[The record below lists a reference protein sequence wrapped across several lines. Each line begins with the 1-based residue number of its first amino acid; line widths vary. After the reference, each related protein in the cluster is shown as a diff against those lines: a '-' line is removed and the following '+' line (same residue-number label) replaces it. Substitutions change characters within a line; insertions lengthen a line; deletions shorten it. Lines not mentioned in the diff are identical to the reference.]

1 MYREWKKI
9 EFPNKYYIWIWEQ
22 QDWEADQEIDG
33 KMRWE
38 RVEEYLVEKGGRKK
52 YITEGKGRTPENG
65 TESSHSARANRMNE
79 CVFSTNTTAYNILSD
94 WDYPVHIS
102 KEAWAA

>member
-9 EFPNKYYIWIWEQ
+9 EFPKGYYAWISEQ

-38 RVEEYLVEKGGRKK
+38 RMGEA
-52 YITEGKGRTPENG
+52 PENG
-65 TESSHSARANRMNE
+65 
-79 CVFSTNTTAYNILSD
+79 
-94 WDYPVHIS
+94 
-102 KEAWAA
+102 KE

>member
-9 EFPNKYYIWIWEQ
+9 EFPKEYYIWIREQ

-38 RVEEYLVEKGGRKK
+38 RMEE
-52 YITEGKGRTPENG
+52 
-65 TESSHSARANRMNE
+65 
-79 CVFSTNTTAYNILSD
+79 
-94 WDYPVHIS
+94 
-102 KEAWAA
+102 